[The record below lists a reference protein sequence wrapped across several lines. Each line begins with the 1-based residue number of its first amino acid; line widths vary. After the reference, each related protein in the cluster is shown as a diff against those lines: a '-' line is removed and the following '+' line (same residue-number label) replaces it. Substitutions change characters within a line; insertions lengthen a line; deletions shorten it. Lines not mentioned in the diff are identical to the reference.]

1 MKLRKKYRVFIFQ
14 PYPKF
19 GGADRSII
27 RLINGN
33 KSADFTLISLTKC
46 NYSKYLN
53 KKIKYLEIKSSRV
66 LFSFFKL
73 REIIKNTIDR
83 NRYDKNIFIS
93 NQNFANVI
101 SILSLYKIKNL
112 KTILIERNH
121 LSELQFSKNIY
132 DLFKKKIILNLIKF
146 SYKKSNV
153 VVGISKKLSSDLSEF
168 IGKKVKTIY
177 NPASDKSIYFRT
189 KKNHFPKKFN
199 KKKEKIILNVGFFE
213 KQKDQMTIIKA
224 FSLVKQKYKNVKLLL
239 IGRGSLYKYLKNY
252 VAVND
257 LKEDVFFF
265 SNINNP
271 EEFYKKADLFI
282 LSSIYE
288 GFGNVLVEALQYKC
302 PVITSNCK
310 SGPMEI
316 IENGKYG
323 YYFNIGDDY
332 ELSNKILKFIRNP
345 KDLRKKTIQFKKVI
359 RRFSLKE
366 NSNSFEKL
374 FKEI

>member
-73 REIIKNTIDR
+73 REKIKNTIYR
-83 NRYDKNIFIS
+83 NEYDKNIFIS

-101 SILSLYKIKNL
+101 SILALNKLKNL

-121 LSELQFSKNIY
+121 LDELKNYKNII
-132 DLFKKKIILNLIKF
+132 DFLKKKIIFYLIKYN
-146 SYKKSNV
+146 YKKANLV
-153 VVGISKKLSSDLSEF
+153 IGISKELSNDLSKF
-168 IGKKVKTIY
+168 INRKVTNIY
-177 NPASDKSIYFRT
+177 NPALDENIYKKRVDKIIIDKRIL
-189 KKNHFPKKFN
+189 KKR
-199 KKKEKIILNVGFFE
+199 IILNVGFFE
-213 KQKDQMTIIKA
+213 MQKDQITILKA
-224 FSLVKQKYKNVKLLL
+224 F
-239 IGRGSLYKYLKNY
+239 
-252 VAVND
+252 ND
-257 LKEDVFFF
+257 LKKDI
-265 SNINNP
+265 SNIHLILIGKGSKLGYLKRYIHRNNLEDSVSLITNVNNP
-271 EEFYKKADLFI
+271 EKYYKISKLFV
-282 LSSIYE
+282 LSSRYE
-288 GFGNVLVEALQYKC
+288 GFGNVIVEALKNNC

-316 IENGKYG
+316 IDYG
-323 YYFNIGDDY
+323 NYGDYFEIGDYAGLKNKMRNFFLNEKKLKNKTLKAKYHLQKFNLINNKLAFDKVF
-332 ELSNKILKFIRNP
+332 NKI
-345 KDLRKKTIQFKKVI
+345 
-359 RRFSLKE
+359 
-366 NSNSFEKL
+366 
-374 FKEI
+374 

>member
-53 KKIKYLEIKSSRV
+53 KKIKYLELKSSRV

>member
-1 MKLRKKYRVFIFQ
+1 MNLRKKYRVFIFQ

-53 KKIKYLEIKSSRV
+53 KKIEYLEIKSSRV

-73 REIIKNTIDR
+73 REKIKYEINK
-83 NRYDKNIFIS
+83 NKYDKNIFIS

-101 SILSLYKIKNL
+101 SILSVYKIKNL

-121 LSELQFSKNIY
+121 LLELNYSKNIY
-132 DLFKKKIILNLIKF
+132 DLLKKKIILNLIKF
-146 SYKKSNV
+146 SYKKSNIV
-153 VVGISKKLSSDLSEF
+153 IGISKKLSSDLGKF
-168 IGKKVKTIY
+168 IGKKVQTIY
-177 NPASDKSIYFRT
+177 NPATDQKIYFRT
-189 KKNHFPKKFN
+189 NKNQYPEKLN
-199 KKKEKIILNVGFFE
+199 KNKDKIILNVGFFE
-213 KQKDQMTIIKA
+213 KQKDQITIIKA
-224 FSLVKQKYKNVKLLL
+224 FNLVKQKYKNVKLLL
-239 IGRGSLYKYLKNY
+239 IGRGSLYKNLKDY
-252 VAVND
+252 VKENG
-257 LKEDVFFF
+257 LKKDVIFF

-271 EEFYKKADLFI
+271 KEFYKKADLFI

-288 GFGNVLVEALQYKC
+288 GFGNVLVEALQHKC

-323 YYFNIGDDY
+323 YFFNVGDY
-332 ELSNKILKFIRNP
+332 LELSKKILKFLKNP
-345 KDLRKKTIQFKKVI
+345 NELKKRAIKSKKVLK
-359 RRFSLKE
+359 RFTLKE
-366 NSNSFEKL
+366 NSNKFERL

>member
-33 KSADFTLISLTKC
+33 KIADFTLVSLTKC

-53 KKIKYLEIKSSRV
+53 KKIEYLEIKSSRV

>member
-33 KSADFTLISLTKC
+33 KNADFTLVSLTKC

-73 REIIKNTIDR
+73 REKIKYAIDK
-83 NRYDKNIFIS
+83 NEYDKNIFIS

-101 SILSLYKIKNL
+101 SILSVYKIKNL

-121 LSELQFSKNIY
+121 LLELRYSKNIY
-132 DLFKKKIILNLIKF
+132 DLLKKKIILNLIKF

-153 VVGISKKLSSDLSEF
+153 VVGISKKLSSDLSKF
-168 IGKKVKTIY
+168 IGKKVQTIY
-177 NPASDKSIYFRT
+177 NPATDQNIYFRA
-189 KKNHFPKKFN
+189 KKDQYPEKLN
-199 KKKEKIILNVGFFE
+199 KNKEKIILNVGFFE
-213 KQKDQMTIIKA
+213 KQKDQITIIKA
-224 FSLVKQKYKNVKLLL
+224 FSLVKRKYKNVKLLL
-239 IGRGSLYKYLKNY
+239 IGRGALYENLKNY
-252 VAVND
+252 VVVND
-257 LKEDVFFF
+257 LKKDVIFF

-271 EEFYKKADLFI
+271 KEFYKKADLFI

-288 GFGNVLVEALQYKC
+288 GFGNVLVEALQNKC

-316 IENGKYG
+316 IGNGKYG
-323 YYFNIGDDY
+323 YYFNVGDY
-332 ELSNKILKFIRNP
+332 YQLSNKIIKFIKDP
-345 KDLRKKTIQFKKVI
+345 KELKKRTIRFKKII

-366 NSNSFEKL
+366 NSNNFEKL
-374 FKEI
+374 FRQI

>member
-53 KKIKYLEIKSSRV
+53 KKIKYIELRSSRV

-73 REIIKNTIDR
+73 REKIKYTI
-83 NRYDKNIFIS
+83 NKNKYEKNIFIS

-101 SILSLYKIKNL
+101 SILSVYKIKNL

-121 LSELQFSKNIY
+121 LLELNYSKNVY
-132 DLFKKKIILNLIKF
+132 DLLKKKIILSLIKF
-146 SYKKSNV
+146 SYKKSNI
-153 VVGISKKLSSDLSEF
+153 VVGISKKLSSDLGKF
-168 IGKKVKTIY
+168 IGKKVQTIY
-177 NPASDKSIYFRT
+177 NPATDQNIYFRT
-189 KKNHFPKKFN
+189 KKNQYPKKLN
-199 KKKEKIILNVGFFE
+199 KNKEKIILNVGFFE
-213 KQKDQMTIIKA
+213 KQKDQITIIKA

-239 IGRGSLYKYLKNY
+239 IGRGSLYKNLKDY
-252 VAVND
+252 VKENG
-257 LKEDVFFF
+257 LKKDVIFFL
-265 SNINNP
+265 NINNP
-271 EEFYKKADLFI
+271 KEFYKKADLFI

-288 GFGNVLVEALQYKC
+288 GFGNVLVEALQNKC

-323 YYFNIGDDY
+323 YFFNVGDYY
-332 ELSNKILKFIRNP
+332 ELSNKIIQFLKNP
-345 KDLRKKTIQFKKVI
+345 RDLRNKTNQSKKIIKK
-359 RRFSLKE
+359 FSMKK
-366 NSNSFEKL
+366 NSNNFEKL
-374 FKEI
+374 FRKI

>member
-33 KSADFTLISLTKC
+33 KNADFTLVSLTKC

-73 REIIKNTIDR
+73 REKIKYAIDK
-83 NRYDKNIFIS
+83 NEYDKNIFIS

-101 SILSLYKIKNL
+101 SILSVYKIKNL

-121 LSELQFSKNIY
+121 LLELRYSKNIY
-132 DLFKKKIILNLIKF
+132 DLLKKKIILNLIKF

-153 VVGISKKLSSDLSEF
+153 VVGISKRLSSDLGKF

-177 NPASDKSIYFRT
+177 NPATDKSIYSRT
-189 KKNHFPKKFN
+189 KKNQYPAIFN

-213 KQKDQMTIIKA
+213 KQKDQITIIKA
-224 FSLVKQKYKNVKLLL
+224 FSLVKRKYKNVKLLL
-239 IGRGSLYKYLKNY
+239 IGRGALYENLKNY
-252 VAVND
+252 VVVND
-257 LKEDVFFF
+257 LKKDVIFF

-271 EEFYKKADLFI
+271 KEFYKKADLFI

-288 GFGNVLVEALQYKC
+288 GFGNVLVEALQNKC

-316 IENGKYG
+316 IGNGKYG
-323 YYFNIGDDY
+323 YYFNVGDY
-332 ELSNKILKFIRNP
+332 YQLSNKIIKFIKDP
-345 KDLRKKTIQFKKVI
+345 KELKKRTIRFKKII

-366 NSNSFEKL
+366 NSNNFEKL
-374 FKEI
+374 FRQI

>member
-53 KKIKYLEIKSSRV
+53 KKIKFLEIKSSRV

-73 REIIKNTIDR
+73 REKIRYKINKNK
-83 NRYDKNIFIS
+83 YDKNIFIS
-93 NQNFANVI
+93 NQNFANII
-101 SILSLYKIKNL
+101 SILSVHKIKNL

-121 LSELQFSKNIY
+121 LIELKFSKNIY
-132 DLFKKKIILNLIKF
+132 DLLKKKIILNLIKF

-153 VVGISKKLSSDLSEF
+153 VVGISKKLSSDLSKF

-177 NPASDKSIYFRT
+177 NPASDRSIYFRT
-189 KKNHFPKKFN
+189 KRNNFPEKFN

-213 KQKDQMTIIKA
+213 KQKDQITIIKA

-239 IGRGSLYKYLKNY
+239 IGRGSLYKNLKDY
-252 VAVND
+252 VKENG
-257 LKEDVFFF
+257 LKKDVIFF

-271 EEFYKKADLFI
+271 KEFYKKADLFI

-323 YYFNIGDDY
+323 YYFNVGDY
-332 ELSNKILKFIRNP
+332 HELSNKIIKFIKNP
-345 KDLRKKTIQFKKVI
+345 KDLTKKTIQFKKI
-359 RRFSLKE
+359 INQFSLKE
-366 NSNSFEKL
+366 NLNNYEKL
-374 FKEI
+374 FRQI